1 MNLQEKKN
9 EIHCSISVIKNF
21 VLYADITK
29 SISLL
34 TFDKE
39 CKTLSVISRDYEP
52 MEVYRCEYVVDGTNL
67 GFMVSDSN
75 CNLVIYSYQVCHS
88 VSVPVSQFDL
98 LPMAIVL
105 SDRFSSQSPSFTLE
119 QFQDLITSTHI
130 FQPEAVESQGGMKLI
145 RKSDIN
151 IGAHVNTFFRTGI
164 RIHDGTILGTTASR

>member
-1 MNLQEKKN
+1 MSYFF
-9 EIHCSISVIKNF
+9 SISVIKNF

-75 CNLVIYSYQVCHS
+75 CNLVIYSYQVY
-88 VSVPVSQFDL
+88 L
-98 LPMAIVL
+98 LAGV
-105 SDRFSSQSPSFTLE
+105 R
-119 QFQDLITSTHI
+119 
-130 FQPEAVESQGGMKLI
+130 
-145 RKSDIN
+145 
-151 IGAHVNTFFRTGI
+151 
-164 RIHDGTILGTTASR
+164 